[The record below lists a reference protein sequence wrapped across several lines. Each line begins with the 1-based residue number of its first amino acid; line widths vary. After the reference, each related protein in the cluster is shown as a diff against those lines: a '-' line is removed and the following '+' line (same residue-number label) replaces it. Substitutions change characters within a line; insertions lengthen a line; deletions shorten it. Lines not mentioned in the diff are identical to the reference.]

1 MKTTKSEAKVNTST
15 EKAIK
20 FDTKATLKAK
30 LKKLLPVVVRR
41 DDALAH
47 TIDYALSRAKT
58 TRDELADLFN
68 QVDVLLSEP
77 VAENQVKPKKP
88 TPKSKKVK
96 EEEEPENPE
105 VIVDADEDEEEQP
118 KTSKKSLKSKVKKT
132 DKVEE
137 MTPISSKSVPS
148 MAKIF
153 PKEIV
158 DKNIGTLV
166 AVPKKYHSYKE
177 LTEALEKGVEIYFAT
192 YWTPRLLKEFNYA
205 TVNRVGAV
213 KSFPHDLDLLVAVV
227 PCETIDRVWCM
238 SQYTEAMY
246 SFEGED
252 LVPVKDKDTKTG
264 EEFAIRVSNGMEF
277 EIYELVSE
285 D

>member
-30 LKKLLPVVVRR
+30 LKKLLPVVVKR

-47 TIDYALSRAKT
+47 TIDYALGRAKT
-58 TRDELADLFN
+58 TRDELADLFK
-68 QVDVLLSEP
+68 QVDALLAKP

-88 TPKSKKVK
+88 TAPKNKKVK

-105 VIVDADEDEEEQP
+105 VIADADEDKEEQP
-118 KTSKKSLKSKVKKT
+118 KKKTLKSKSKKT
-132 DKVEE
+132 NKVEE
-137 MTPISSKSVPS
+137 MTPISSKSTPS

-153 PKEIV
+153 PEEIV

-192 YWTPRLLKEFNYA
+192 YWTPRLLKEFNYS

-246 SFEGED
+246 SFEGDD

-264 EEFAIRVSNGMEF
+264 EEFAIRVSHGMEF